1 MNKAMRYVFIVS
13 GILFGIAVNSAMCT
27 EGMNTALNSGKG
39 IKSSVKEAVTIIST
53 STEQDGEKIKSVFAL
68 LKDLPQ
74 KQVLEELIVYLNSD
88 IPEIR
93 RAAIFTIYKNKWD
106 NHEKADEPLI
116 RLLRHKEDFTRG
128 MAAVALGELK
138 VDHAFNQIV
147 KLLKS
152 DKSGYVRR
160 SAAYAL
166 GVLGNKEAI
175 PYLKQALNDPDGLVR
190 NNAKGAL
197 EILEKQ

>member
-13 GILFGIAVNSAMCT
+13 GIFLGIAVNSALCN
-27 EGMNTALNSGKG
+27 EGMNAVPNSGKG

-53 STEQDGEKIKSVFAL
+53 STEQDGGKIKSAFAL

-106 NHEKADEPLI
+106 NHKKADEPLI

-138 VDHAFNQIV
+138 VNHAFNQIV